1 MDSGDHPSGEAMSE
15 PALVLDDVTPMDLR
29 KLADRLL
36 EATRVEYVDDG
47 VLLIMNPPSVRA
59 PCDRAVDSESDRPRV
74 RPW

>member
-1 MDSGDHPSGEAMSE
+1 MDSGDHPSEEAMSE

-47 VLLIMNPPSVRA
+47 VLLIINPLPLSTAR
-59 PCDRAVDSESDRPRV
+59 SSG
-74 RPW
+74 